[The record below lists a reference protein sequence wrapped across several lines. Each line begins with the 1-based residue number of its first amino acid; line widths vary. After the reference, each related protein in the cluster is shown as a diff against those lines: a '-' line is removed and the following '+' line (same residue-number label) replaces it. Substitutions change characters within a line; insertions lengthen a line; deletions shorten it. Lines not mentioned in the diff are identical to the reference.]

1 MDYCVE
7 DRGVKDCEGQKGV
20 SMSEAKELGH
30 DRAAWRTFVNIEQKR
45 LKELTIQCKIRYFSW

>member
-1 MDYCVE
+1 ME